1 MYNTETRQQ
10 GEWVTVEGVEFL
22 EVKGGAY
29 IKKEDVGE
37 EWIEFDSQTVNILED
52 LIQKVK
58 SGDDSTHFL
67 LMNSSDDDDAHLL
80 GYRMSDMMMLSIIE
94 TLIHQ
99 FTKGD
104 PLNTMMLMFML
115 KKSLGVGDDE

>member
-1 MYNTETRQQ
+1 MYNTVTRQQ
-10 GEWVTVEGVEFL
+10 GEWVTIEGVEFL
-22 EVKGGAY
+22 EVKDGSY

-37 EWIEFDSQTVNILED
+37 EWIEFDSQTVSILED

-58 SGDDSTHFL
+58 SGDEGTHFL
-67 LMNSSDDDDAHLL
+67 LMNSSDDDAHLL

-104 PLNTMMLMFML
+104 PLNTMMLMHVVKEAIEGL
-115 KKSLGVGDDE
+115 DE

>member
-10 GEWVTVEGVEFL
+10 GEWVTIEGVEFL
-22 EVKGGAY
+22 EVAGGGY
-29 IKKEDVGE
+29 IKKSEVGD
-37 EWIEFDSQTVNILED
+37 EWIEFDSQTVNVLED
-52 LIQKVK
+52 LIEKVK
-58 SGDDSTHFL
+58 SADEDTHFL
-67 LMNSSDDDDAHLL
+67 LMNSSDDDAHLL
-80 GYRMSDMMMLSIIE
+80 GYRLSDMMMLSIIE

-104 PLNTMMLMFML
+104 PLNTMMLMYML